1 MLGRILVQVG
11 PRRAHGSALKQRS
24 RAEDALG
31 DALGDAMEV
40 SDYCDLALSSHL
52 STQQALNVD
61 ARPENI
67 ASCFANS
74 KHRVGDPRAA

>member
-24 RAEDALG
+24 RAE

-67 ASCFANS
+67 ASSFANT